1 MAKPQVIFFGNGPL
15 AEAALSVISKSCEIL
30 FYAHSASDLTE
41 VAKIKKQHPE
51 AHGILASF
59 GVIIKNDLLQIFEPE
74 GILNIHPSL
83 LPQYRGPAPIETAIL
98 DGASDFSVSIMKL
111 AKDMDAGDIYHQIT
125 LSDLPLDKATIYQ
138 KLATAGAEW
147 LVQNLENLPT
157 PVPQDHSKATFTEK
171 LDKSLSYLT
180 PDTDTADQTLRKIV
194 AYQGYPKPKY
204 KFFGTECV
212 ILEAHQ
218 PTSDEKVLL
227 PLECKD
233 RILSIDRLQ
242 PAGRRPMDARG
253 FINGYAKNR

>member
-1 MAKPQVIFFGNGPL
+1 MTKPQVIFFGNGPL
-15 AEAALSVISKSCEIL
+15 AEAALSVVSKNCDIL
-30 FYAHSASDLTE
+30 FHAHSVADLSE
-41 VAKIKKQHPE
+41 VVKIKQQNPE
-51 AHGILASF
+51 AYGILASF
-59 GVIIKNDLLQIFEPE
+59 GVIIRQNLLDIFEPT

-83 LPQYRGPAPIETAIL
+83 LPQYRGPSPIETAIL

-111 AKDMDAGDIYHQIT
+111 AKDMDAGDIYYQTT
-125 LSDLPLDKATIYQ
+125 LSDLPLDKTVIYQ

-147 LVQNLENLPT
+147 LVTNLTNLPT
-157 PVPQDHSKATFTEK
+157 PVAQDHSQATFTKK

-180 PDTDTADQTLRKIV
+180 PEKDIIDQTLRKIV

-204 KFFGTECV
+204 SFFGTECV
-212 ILEAHQ
+212 ILQAHQ
-218 PTSDEKVLL
+218 PSSDEKALL

-233 RILSIDRLQ
+233 GVLSIDRLQ